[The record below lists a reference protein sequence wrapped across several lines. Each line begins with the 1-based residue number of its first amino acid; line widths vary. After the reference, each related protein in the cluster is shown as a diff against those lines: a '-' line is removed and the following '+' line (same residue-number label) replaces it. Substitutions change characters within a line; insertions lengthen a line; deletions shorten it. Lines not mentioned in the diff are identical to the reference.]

1 MKENLIIICADSSH
15 NNGDAMMKNLTRR
28 SCLGALA
35 MAPFAGFAQGTYV
48 YPAKPIRLVVPY
60 PAAGGNDVLAR
71 GIKSHWERAWAQS
84 VLVDNKPGGNGTL
97 GTEIV
102 AKAPADGY
110 TVLMGSIATHVTT
123 PLLKKKNSRYDPL
136 KDFTPIAMVGST
148 PLILTVHPSVKA
160 NNLREFIALAK
171 AQKDGVSYASV
182 GNGSAGHLAGVMFE
196 QLAGVDMMHI
206 PYKGISQ
213 ASTELVG
220 GVVNAAFSN
229 VLNVLPLIKTGKLR
243 ALGVTGSSSLSILP
257 DVPPISH
264 VLPGYSA
271 ELWWGL
277 FGPAGMPTDAV
288 RKMNAESNRY
298 LESIEAKKKWAED
311 GITLTPMSQTDFVQH
326 IAKDTARW
334 GDLIQVRKITE
345 ES

>member
-1 MKENLIIICADSSH
+1 
-15 NNGDAMMKNLTRR
+15 MKNLSRR
-28 SCLGALA
+28 TCLSALA
-35 MAPFAGFAQGTYV
+35 LTPFAGFAQVGNS

-71 GIKSHWERAWAQS
+71 GLKTHWERVWTQP
-84 VLVDNKPGGNGTL
+84 VLVDNKPGGNGAL

-110 TVLMGSIATHVTT
+110 TVLMGSIATHVIG
-123 PLLKKKNSRYDPL
+123 PLLKKKNSRYDPV
-136 KDFTPIAMVGST
+136 KDFTPIAMVGNT

-171 AQKDGVSYASV
+171 TQKDGISYASV

-196 QLAGVDMMHI
+196 QMASVDMMHV

-243 ALGVTGSSSLSILP
+243 ALGVTGSSALSILP
-257 DVPPISH
+257 DVPPISQ

-277 FGPAGMPTDAV
+277 FGPAGMPAEAV
-288 RKMNAESNRY
+288 RRINVESNRY
-298 LESIEAKKKWAED
+298 LESADAKKKWAED
-311 GITLTPMSQTDFVQH
+311 GITLTPMSQADFVQH
-326 IAKDTARW
+326 IAKDTVRW
-334 GDLIQVRKITE
+334 GDLIQARKISE